1 MSAMTYEDIA
11 AFLGASAGSVPPIG
25 TQIQQ
30 FISDS
35 GAVIAEGWTSIKTGA
50 NGIVNSVRT
59 IAAEGASTGTAL
71 LTMDVGAAGAAI
83 APLLGVAAGVGLYSV
98 APNFWDSVAEKLMA
112 AGSTIGG
119 KVYAFLDQAGN
130 VIFDENTI
138 AAFQSA
144 FADLGVFDKNVPAI
158 ADGSVFTNPT
168 AQLGAHDLG
177 AAVIA
182 QAYNVFSANGYIDDS
197 NMSGFTRIT
206 TDPTMDGYYSI
217 TAFFNYAASQSLYD
231 ADSII
236 VLNFHAYDNDNLG
249 RKVGF
254 AYEVGIFNPGAGDTV
269 LTVNRGLGSL
279 QLEWEGFESA
289 YLYSFGVSPISYN
302 TGIITRD
309 GTGSWTGPFDAG
321 LLAGYGNVLAGN
333 MNAADSPYLDPEAIL
348 AEAFSSI
355 SDFMDSLGQEGQAL
369 PGVGEGDAVGYP
381 LNPTQAPTQTG
392 VLDPTIDWGKLWDWL
407 FNPAG
412 SIAGNPAIDGAI
424 DGTIEGDDDISI
436 PRDDAIEADPPVQP
450 DPEIPVPPIITPEL
464 PTTVGS
470 GKLFEVY
477 SVSTSD
483 LDTLG
488 GYLWSADI
496 LTQLQKIW
504 ANPLEG
510 VIGLFRVWA
519 TPTTAAARQVRLGAV
534 AIPGLS
540 CPVVSNQFKRI
551 NLGSVNVNELNKN
564 VGDYTPYTQ
573 VSLYLPFIGIVELD
587 TDEVMAGS
595 VNVQYVVDFWTGT
608 CIAEVRLTKS
618 GSTDNAMLYVYN
630 GNLAQQIPLT
640 SVSFNGLFGAL
651 LAAGSAIGSI
661 GTGGALVPL
670 MVAGAG
676 VVTHDMAHVHRAGL
690 ISSNSGIM
698 TSKKPMIILGRRNV
712 ANATGYSNYTGFPA
726 NKTKTLGNCHGFTR
740 VKAIN
745 LKVVATNAEKQ
756 EIEQLLKEGVIFAD

>member
-11 AFLGASAGSVPPIG
+11 AFLGASTGSVPPIG

-130 VIFDENTI
+130 VVFDEKTI
-138 AAFQSA
+138 GAFQSA
-144 FADLGVFDKNVPAI
+144 FADLGVFSPKAVPAEI
-158 ADGSVFTNPT
+158 G
-168 AQLGAHDLG
+168 
-177 AAVIA
+177 
-182 QAYNVFSANGYIDDS
+182 QAYINESVIWGFANMASVVYPEARAAIPITETSDARRDALYRLFEGENTDPGFLSIQGVIDYCVERGLVTDSTIGILNIRCYYENGYVFDFAIINPS
-197 NMSGFTRIT
+197 N
-206 TDPTMDGYYSI
+206 DYSI
-217 TAFFNYAASQSLYD
+217 TINRLTPNL
-231 ADSII
+231 SI
-236 VLNFHAYDNDNLG
+236 
-249 RKVGF
+249 
-254 AYEVGIFNPGAGDTV
+254 TV
-269 LTVNRGLGSL
+269 SGLRTS
-279 QLEWEGFESA
+279 
-289 YLYSFGVSPISYN
+289 YLYSRFVGTGSEANGGFNDITNDGTYQFDNYN
-302 TGIITRD
+302 TGEAAAALGTCCITNLD
-309 GTGSWTGPFDAG
+309 GVQQ
-321 LLAGYGNVLAGN
+321 YI
-333 MNAADSPYLDPEAIL
+333 DPDAIL
-348 AEAFSSI
+348 AGAYDTI
-355 SDFMDSLGQEGQAL
+355 SDFMDSLGQEGQSL

-392 VLDPTIDWGKLWDWL
+392 VLDPTIDWGKLWDYL

-450 DPEIPVPPIITPEL
+450 DPDIPVPPIITPEL

-477 SVSTSD
+477 SVSTND
-483 LDTLG
+483 LNTLG

-504 ANPLEG
+504 TNPLEG

-551 NLGSVNVNELNKN
+551 NLGSVDVRELNKN